1 MKRVKRVEN
10 KVQSGIEPALPV
22 TGYYRNKVAR
32 LRWAGYLQRT
42 CNNEITKDSQL
53 SVSKVEGER

>member
-10 KVQSGIEPALPV
+10 KVQSGIEPALLV
-22 TGYYRNKVAR
+22 TGYYCNNVAR